1 MKKQIILFCF
11 SVLFLVSCGQT
22 NSLSEEDYL
31 WMPYN
36 GDETLVF
43 KSSKGDTDTIFFLKK
58 DTLWGYPDP
67 ALSTSK
73 YQIAAIFCKHSDSY
87 MVGKEEHRYLENY
100 FLKIKKTMSKK
111 AEIEIDLSAKD
122 ANFYRLSSIKIDSL
136 SKIQPETL
144 QTSYGQYNDVY
155 VIVGED
161 YLGGLS
167 QRSSFVTKLY
177 WSKSNGLVRYDKKD
191 GVYWELLKK

>member
-22 NSLSEEDYL
+22 NRLSEEDYS

-43 KSSKGDTDTIFFLKK
+43 KSNTGETDTIFLLKK

-73 YQIAAIFCKHSDSY
+73 YEVAAIFCNHSGRNKQNTGRSY
-87 MVGKEEHRYLENY
+87 Y
-100 FLKIKKTMSKK
+100 FFKVQK
-111 AEIEIDLSAKD
+111 AKDNRAELVFDLSAKG
-122 ANFYRLSSIKIDSL
+122 AVFYRLSSVKIDSL
-136 SKIQPETL
+136 SKVNLVSLE
-144 QTSYGQYNDVY
+144 TSYGKYDDVFIIY
-155 VIVGED
+155 PDD
-161 YLGGLS
+161 YAKDFDN
-167 QRSSFVTKLY
+167 RSNFVTKLY
-177 WSKSNGLVRYDKKD
+177 WSKSGGLIRYDKKD
-191 GVYWELLKK
+191 GVYWELMKE